1 MSVAFDI
8 ESAYKI
14 VDAHHQQVDDELIAL
29 LTAIQKR
36 LLQTHKNYYT
46 PIINNLQRKIDEQK
60 IANET
65 MSKRAEGIDQE
76 ADKLNIIFEKMV
88 DHISFMKMKEQV
100 SNAKSKL
107 LHAWRDIAT
116 SRRIY
121 EDTMFR
127 IYLQEPMKRI
137 LFKRWVRRM
146 NKVRF
151 NRKKRELRRENSRE
165 MKAQETE
172 ATQRITALQ
181 SELIAVRQLLAE
193 HERQNGEMQQKLR
206 RAFMRGVVNL
216 NLEAV
221 DVFGEVPATDG
232 LVSSIAAQP
241 LKKKK
246 KMELPKDSDSDSD
259 NEDFVVEP
267 APRISVIHHN

>member
-1 MSVAFDI
+1 MSVSFDI
-8 ESAYKI
+8 DAAHKI
-14 VDAHHQQVDDELIAL
+14 VDTHHVQVDEELIAL
-29 LTAIQKR
+29 LRSIQKR
-36 LLQTHKNYYT
+36 LLQQHKQHYT

-65 MSKRAEGIDQE
+65 MTKRAEGIDQE
-76 ADKLNIIFEKMV
+76 ADKLSIIFEKMV

-107 LHAWRDIAT
+107 FHAWRDLAT

-121 EDTMFR
+121 EDAMFR

-181 SELIAVRQLLAE
+181 SELTAVRQLLAE
-193 HERQNGEMQQKLR
+193 HERQHGEMQQKLR

-216 NLEAV
+216 NLEAI
-221 DVFGEVPATDG
+221 DVFGDVPATDG
-232 LVSSIAAQP
+232 FVSVAAQP
-241 LKKKK
+241 LKKNM
-246 KMELPKDSDSDSD
+246 KMEAPPASDSDSD
-259 NEDFVVEP
+259 NEEFVVEP
-267 APRISVIHHN
+267 APRISVIRHK